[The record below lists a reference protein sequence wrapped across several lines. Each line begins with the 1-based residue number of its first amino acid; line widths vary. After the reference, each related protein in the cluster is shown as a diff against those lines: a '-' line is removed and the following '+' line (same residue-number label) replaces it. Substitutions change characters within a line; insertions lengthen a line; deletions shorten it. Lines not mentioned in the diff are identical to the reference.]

1 MRRLLSPGKLLLAGG
16 LLAVITLGVLWLA
29 PSGDY
34 LLLPDEAHPV
44 APLVTVEKP
53 KRGGGK
59 DGIYFVD
66 LLQRR
71 ATLLESMFPSIRDG
85 ATLVPE
91 DRVNPHG
98 IAESVRRQADLG
110 QMARSQEIAA
120 AVALDE
126 LGYDVKVRENGAFV
140 ASVYSDLP
148 ALGKVVPGEVI
159 VAVDGKPVRS
169 TIDLQRLIG
178 ERPPGTT
185 LTLTLRGSDRRRNV
199 RLTTVANPADETRSV
214 IGVLVEPA
222 ADIRLPL
229 DVSIDAG
236 NIGGPVGRARVRARR
251 HGEARTRRRRRP
263 EGRRDGRALARRLG
277 APDRRHQAEDD
288 RRAGRGRGRLPR
300 AGRECRRGESARR
313 RAEDRAGAV
322 RRAGRPGPCE
332 APRGVLVARNEYAG
346 NSGKSVAHPSCILS
360 RGA

>member
-1 MRRLLSPGKLLLAGG
+1 MRKLWSPGKLLMAGG
-16 LLAVITLGVLWLA
+16 LLAVITIGILWLA

-44 APLVTVEKP
+44 APLVTVETP

-71 ATLLESMFPSIRDG
+71 ATLMESIFPSIRDG

-98 IAESVRRQADLG
+98 IADSVRRQADLE

-140 ASVYSDLP
+140 ASVYRDLP
-148 ALGKVVPGEVI
+148 ALGKIVPGEVI

-169 TIDLQRLIG
+169 TIDLQRLIST
-178 ERPPGTT
+178 RPPGTEI
-185 LTLTLRGSDRRRNV
+185 TLTLRSSDGRRRV
-199 RLTTVANPADETRSV
+199 VSLTTAPNPSDAERSV

-236 NIGGPVGRARVRARR
+236 NIGGPSAGLAFALDVMEKLGRDVDGGRRVAATGELSLDGSVHSVGGIKQKTLGARAADVDVFLVPAENAPEARVHA
-251 HGEARTRRRRRP
+251 
-263 EGRRDGRALARRLG
+263 DGLRIVPVRSVDQAVKALSSL
-277 APDRRHQAEDD
+277 D
-288 RRAGRGRGRLPR
+288 
-300 AGRECRRGESARR
+300 
-313 RAEDRAGAV
+313 
-322 RRAGRPGPCE
+322 
-332 APRGVLVARNEYAG
+332 
-346 NSGKSVAHPSCILS
+346 
-360 RGA
+360 

>member
-1 MRRLLSPGKLLLAGG
+1 VKRLPSPGKLLLAGG
-16 LLAVITLGVLWLA
+16 LLAVITFGVLWLV

-34 LLLPDEAHPV
+34 MLLPDEAHPV
-44 APLVTVEKP
+44 APLVTVESP

-126 LGYDVKVRENGAFV
+126 LGYDVEVRENGAFV

-159 VAVDGKPVRS
+159 VAVGDQPVRS
-169 TIDLQRLIG
+169 TLDLQRLIG
-178 ERPPGTT
+178 ARPPGTT
-185 LTLTLRGSDRRRNV
+185 LTLTLRNSEGRRRV
-199 RLTTVANPADETRSV
+199 RLTTVANPADEKRSV

-236 NIGGPVGRARVRARR
+236 NIGGPSAGLAFALDVMEKLGRDVDRGLKVAATGELSLDGSVHRIGGIKQKTLGARAADVDVFLVPVENAAEAKAHADGLRIVPVRSVEQAVQ
-251 HGEARTRRRRRP
+251 
-263 EGRRDGRALARRLG
+263 ALAK
-277 APDRRHQAEDD
+277 
-288 RRAGRGRGRLPR
+288 LP
-300 AGRECRRGESARR
+300 AAS
-313 RAEDRAGAV
+313 
-322 RRAGRPGPCE
+322 
-332 APRGVLVARNEYAG
+332 
-346 NSGKSVAHPSCILS
+346 S
-360 RGA
+360 

>member
-1 MRRLLSPGKLLLAGG
+1 VRRLFTPGKLLLAGG

-44 APLVTVEKP
+44 APLVSVEKP

-66 LLQRR
+66 ILQRK
-71 ATLLESMFPSIRDG
+71 ATLLESIFPSIHDG

-120 AVALDE
+120 AVALKE
-126 LGYDVKVRENGAFV
+126 LGYEVKVHENGAFV
-140 ASVYSDLP
+140 ASVYSGLP

-169 TIDLQRLIG
+169 TLDLQRLIG
-178 ERPPGTT
+178 GRPPGTT
-185 LTLTLRGSDRRRNV
+185 LTLTLSGPDRRRRV
-199 RLTTVANPADETRSV
+199 RLTTVANPADEKRSV
-214 IGVLVEPA
+214 IGVLVEQA

-236 NIGGPVGRARVRARR
+236 NIGGPSAGLAFALDVMEKLGRDVDGGRKVAATGELSLDGGVHTIGGIKQKTIGARAAGVDVFLVPLENAA
-251 HGEARTRRRRRP
+251 EARAHA
-263 EGRRDGRALARRLG
+263 DGLRIVPVRSVAQAVRALAK
-277 APDRRHQAEDD
+277 
-288 RRAGRGRGRLPR
+288 LP
-300 AGRECRRGESARR
+300 AAST
-313 RAEDRAGAV
+313 
-322 RRAGRPGPCE
+322 
-332 APRGVLVARNEYAG
+332 
-346 NSGKSVAHPSCILS
+346 
-360 RGA
+360 

>member
-1 MRRLLSPGKLLLAGG
+1 VKRVFSPGKLLLAGG

-34 LLLPDEAHPV
+34 LLLPDEAHLV

-71 ATLLESMFPSIRDG
+71 ATLLESIFPSIRDG
-85 ATLVPE
+85 STLVPE

-98 IAESVRRQADLG
+98 IAESVRKQADLG

-140 ASVYSDLP
+140 TSVFSDLP

-159 VAVDGKPVRS
+159 VAVDGQTVRS
-169 TIDLQRLIG
+169 TTDLQRLISQK
-178 ERPPGTT
+178 PPGTAI
-185 LTLTLRGSDRRRNV
+185 TLTLRSSNRRRSV
-199 RLTTVANPADETRSV
+199 RLTTAANPADETRSV

-236 NIGGPVGRARVRARR
+236 SIGGPSAGLAFALDVMEKLGRDVDRGRRVAATGELALDGSVHRVGGIKQKTIGARAAGVDVFLVPAENAA
-251 HGEARTRRRRRP
+251 EARAHA
-263 EGRRDGRALARRLG
+263 DGLRIVPVRSVEQAVRVLSRL
-277 APDRRHQAEDD
+277 
-288 RRAGRGRGRLPR
+288 
-300 AGRECRRGESARR
+300 RGES
-313 RAEDRAGAV
+313 
-322 RRAGRPGPCE
+322 
-332 APRGVLVARNEYAG
+332 
-346 NSGKSVAHPSCILS
+346 
-360 RGA
+360 